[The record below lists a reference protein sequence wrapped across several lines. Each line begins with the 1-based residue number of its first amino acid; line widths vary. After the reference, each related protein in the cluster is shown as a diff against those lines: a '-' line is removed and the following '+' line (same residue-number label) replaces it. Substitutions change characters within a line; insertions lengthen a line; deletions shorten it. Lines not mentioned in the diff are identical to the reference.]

1 MRCTVADAVVAS
13 AGNSHSVAPMAWTAS
28 PSTPSPHST
37 AESTLLLN
45 ETIHATIGTVD
56 TVGTGTGYA
65 AFR

>member
-1 MRCTVADAVVAS
+1 M
-13 AGNSHSVAPMAWTAS
+13 APMAWTAS